1 MISIEATRLRAEMVI
16 RRTIKALKSRR
27 VLRMEVAR
35 RDVRSVIK
43 NCNDYRSLKKLSST
57 LWDVNDML
65 VHAINRWLWSK
76 F

>member
-1 MISIEATRLRAEMVI
+1 MIAVEATRLRAEMVI
-16 RRTIKALKSRR
+16 RRTIRALKSRR

-43 NCNDYRSLKKLSST
+43 NCNDYRCLRKLSAT
-57 LWDVNDML
+57 LWDLNDML
-65 VHAINRWLWSK
+65 VHAIKKWLWSK